1 MYLFCRLRSSLWLQF
16 KPHHIA
22 AGAAFLAAK
31 LLNLDHTS
39 IQSMW
44 QEFKT
49 TPAIVQGIMC
59 CVFEHTFL
67 CSILHFCALK
77 FLSNKHVD

>member
-49 TPAIVQGIMC
+49 TPAIVQGILC
-59 CVFEHTFL
+59 CVFEHTFVFNPTFL
-67 CSILHFCALK
+67 CSQVFI
-77 FLSNKHVD
+77 